1 MMLSS
6 VQDYGCER
14 EDKYNEW
21 SYSDEYGKMAVA
33 YYISELKKE
42 DLKEVI

>member
-6 VQDYGCER
+6 VQDYGYER

-33 YYISELKKE
+33 YYIAELKKE
-42 DLKEVI
+42 ELKKVV

>member
-6 VQDYGCER
+6 VQDYGYER
-14 EDKYNEW
+14 ENKYNEW

-33 YYISELKKE
+33 YYIAELKKE
-42 DLKEVI
+42 ELKEVV